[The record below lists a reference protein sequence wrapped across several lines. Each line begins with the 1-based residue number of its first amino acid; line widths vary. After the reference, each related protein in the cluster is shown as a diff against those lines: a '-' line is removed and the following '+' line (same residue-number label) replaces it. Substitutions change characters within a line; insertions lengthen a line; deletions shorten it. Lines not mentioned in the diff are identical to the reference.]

1 MHCTV
6 SVSTH
11 VQLVIKE
18 TQGVQVAMAE
28 DQEEVMVEAQV
39 AMVEVATD
47 LLVAEVV
54 GGVDLPL
61 VEVLDTYCDLGRM
74 DMAVPLGDQ
83 HLVAV
88 DPLVEADLSDLV
100 EDLPSV
106 LVQVLEEQSGVNQHN
121 FVHYNK

>member
-1 MHCTV
+1 MAALEANSFPSSLSELSSMHCTV

-28 DQEEVMVEAQV
+28 DQEEVMVEAP
-39 AMVEVATD
+39 TD

-100 EDLPSV
+100 EDLPS
-106 LVQVLEEQSGVNQHN
+106 
-121 FVHYNK
+121 